1 MIKEIHIFGTSF
13 SDGGGFHW
21 LTPQDKKEL
30 DKFYTEEPKTQ
41 QHYSW
46 PGQMRKYFGSNVK
59 IINHAKCGYGNERIY
74 RLAYDIIMDGNI
86 NDKIFIFEF
95 SSIFRKEIWSNEH
108 NKFLICNYTLD
119 KNKNVK
125 VEDVK
130 YDYNHPSDF
139 TTDYRKVKT
148 LMQTYLNET
157 FNHIVYLD
165 KVDRNLTFFVDFLFE
180 RGVNFKILEHFG
192 WNYGGRRNLKK
203 HMIKLYDK
211 EPGLWEWIERNNLT
225 IWSET
230 NGHIKD
236 GHPSLEASKLIAK
249 IVSENIKEKPI

>member
-1 MIKEIHIFGTSF
+1 
-13 SDGGGFHW
+13 
-21 LTPQDKKEL
+21 
-30 DKFYTEEPKTQ
+30 
-41 QHYSW
+41 
-46 PGQMRKYFGSNVK
+46 
-59 IINHAKCGYGNERIY
+59 
-74 RLAYDIIMDGNI
+74 MDGNI

-108 NKFLICNYTLD
+108 NKFLIFNYTLD

-139 TTDYRKVKT
+139 TIDYRKVKT

-192 WNYGGRRNLKK
+192 WNYGGRRN
-203 HMIKLYDK
+203 
-211 EPGLWEWIERNNLT
+211 
-225 IWSET
+225 
-230 NGHIKD
+230 
-236 GHPSLEASKLIAK
+236 
-249 IVSENIKEKPI
+249 